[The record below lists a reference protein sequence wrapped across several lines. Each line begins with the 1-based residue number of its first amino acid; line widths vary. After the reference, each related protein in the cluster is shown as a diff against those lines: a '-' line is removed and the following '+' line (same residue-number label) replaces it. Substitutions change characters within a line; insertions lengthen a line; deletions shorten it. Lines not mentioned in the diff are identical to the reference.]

1 MINRNYFFTTC
12 TSVSFL
18 LIATGSVEAQH
29 KPLNIIYIMSDD
41 HTEQMISAY
50 NQRFASTPHI
60 DRLAKEGVLF
70 TRSFVA
76 NSISGPS
83 RACLLTGKHSHKNGK
98 ITNHNHFDGNQQTM
112 PKLMQAAG
120 YQTAMI
126 GKWHLESK
134 PTGFD
139 YWEILPGQGNYFEP
153 DFITD
158 KGTHRES
165 GYVTD
170 LITDKSIKWLEERD
184 EQKPFLMFVH
194 HKATHRNWMA
204 KLDDLYAYEDR
215 TFPLPATLFDDY
227 RGRKALPTQEME
239 IDRHMTFLYDL
250 KVQHPKGEKHSYDS
264 YFS

>member
-165 GYVTD
+165 
-170 LITDKSIKWLEERD
+170 
-184 EQKPFLMFVH
+184 
-194 HKATHRNWMA
+194 
-204 KLDDLYAYEDR
+204 
-215 TFPLPATLFDDY
+215 
-227 RGRKALPTQEME
+227 
-239 IDRHMTFLYDL
+239 
-250 KVQHPKGEKHSYDS
+250 
-264 YFS
+264 